1 MRILCLDY
9 GEKRI
14 GSAVS
19 DPLGIS
25 AQGLGFI
32 EAVPESKALEK
43 IKEIADE
50 VKAEKIVVGLPLN
63 MNGSTG
69 PRARQVLEFVESLK
83 EIFPEVETFD
93 ERLTTR
99 QAESAMLEAD
109 LSRRKRKK
117 IIDKLSAVLI
127 LQGYLDSRRMRK
139 NV

>member
-14 GSAVS
+14 GTAVS

-32 EAVPESKALEK
+32 EAVPESRALGK
-43 IKEIADE
+43 IKEIAGE
-50 VKAEKIVVGLPLN
+50 VNAEKIVVGLPLN

-69 PRARQVLEFVESLK
+69 PRAMKVLEFVENLK
-83 EIFPEVETFD
+83 KIFPDVDIFD

-127 LQGYLDSRRMRK
+127 LQGYLDSRRMGK

>member
-14 GSAVS
+14 GTAVS

-43 IKEIADE
+43 IKKIADE
-50 VKAEKIVVGLPLN
+50 VKSEKIVVGLPLN
-63 MNGSTG
+63 MNGSLG
-69 PRARQVLEFVESLK
+69 PRAMRVLEFVESLK

-117 IIDKLSAVLI
+117 IIDKISAVLI
-127 LQGYLDSRRMRK
+127 LQGYLDSRRM
-139 NV
+139 